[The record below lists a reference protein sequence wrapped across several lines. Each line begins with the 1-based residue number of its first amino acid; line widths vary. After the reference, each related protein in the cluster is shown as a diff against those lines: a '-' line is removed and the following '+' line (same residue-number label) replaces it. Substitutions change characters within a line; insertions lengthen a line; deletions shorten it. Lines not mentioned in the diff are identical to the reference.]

1 MRIRTAAVAAVT
13 LGLLGTATIPASAA
27 SERMQLLCES
37 GSLEGRTFERTN
49 GASWWDV
56 EDGGVLT
63 THSIR
68 VTHPDHGT
76 VYEHTYGR
84 KSAEAETCTAT
95 HFGYT
100 WELELVPAGAR

>member
-1 MRIRTAAVAAVT
+1 MRIRTAAVAAAT

-27 SERMQLLCES
+27 SERMHLYCAS

-56 EDGGVLT
+56 EDGTVYT
-63 THSIR
+63 TRSIR

-76 VYEHTYGR
+76 VHEHTYGQ
-84 KSAEAETCTAT
+84 KSAEGGTCTAS
-95 HFGYT
+95 HFGFT
-100 WELELVPAGAR
+100 WELQLVRAGAR